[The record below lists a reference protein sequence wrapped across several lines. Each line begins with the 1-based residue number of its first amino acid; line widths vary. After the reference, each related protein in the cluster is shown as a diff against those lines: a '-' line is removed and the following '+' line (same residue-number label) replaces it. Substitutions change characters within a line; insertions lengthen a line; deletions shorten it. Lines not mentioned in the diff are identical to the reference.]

1 MQNRSAFF
9 QWEGLPHLNMN
20 ESKVPR
26 CPPTCSNDVRY
37 CPMVT
42 NDHRQRQ
49 DATKRS
55 ISGIATRTERSDA
68 TRTRGSWPYYE
79 RSDRTLRTGLLALL
93 LGARTLR
100 TGLLALLLG
109 ARTLRTGLLA
119 LLLGAR
125 TLRTGLLAL
134 LLGARTLLY
143 IIQSPTRKRSS
154 LH

>member
-1 MQNRSAFF
+1 MGRTAPLEHERVQS
-9 QWEGLPHLNMN
+9 
-20 ESKVPR
+20 SKVPPNMFQR
-26 CPPTCSNDVRY
+26 CSILSDGHQRSSTKTGRY
-37 CPMVT
+37 E
-42 NDHRQRQ
+42 
-49 DATKRS
+49 RS